1 MKNKMSTTEKIL
13 AVFLVFPISFILS
26 GLVIRYGWNNILTT
40 VGGVPEITLAQAM
53 GLDVL
58 VSYII
63 VGGGQK
69 ESDYDFGE
77 LLAKVIVM
85 PILTFVL
92 LWGITLFL

>member
-26 GLVIRYGWNNILTT
+26 GLVTRYGWNNILTT